1 MIRNRQ
7 VLLLFQI
14 SPIANSKTVGSSF
27 SNNLFASSNC
37 NEIQRIQMLLQSAS
51 RPDCN
56 TKGFQQ
62 VCPGSALKRLKRNA
76 VLNHPND
83 NLQLLLLQFLK
94 LLASL
99 LHRAIQGNLLS
110 NLHLLRTVAQVLKR
124 SWRSFWKIGTKSV
137 LSISR
142 SKKRKEEPKVFKL
155 SRESTCWSWKR

>member
-51 RPDCN
+51 RPDCNTKGFQQVCPGCN

-124 SWRSFWKIGTKSV
+124 S
-137 LSISR
+137 
-142 SKKRKEEPKVFKL
+142 
-155 SRESTCWSWKR
+155 